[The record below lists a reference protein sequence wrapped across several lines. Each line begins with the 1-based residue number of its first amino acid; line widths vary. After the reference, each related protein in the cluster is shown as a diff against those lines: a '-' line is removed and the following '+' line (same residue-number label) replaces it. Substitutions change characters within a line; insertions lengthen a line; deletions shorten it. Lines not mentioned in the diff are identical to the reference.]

1 METGTA
7 ARSEKDSDCRR
18 HSLIIFLKLSKIPD
32 ECGSYY

>member
-7 ARSEKDSDCRR
+7 ARAQKTGNYERY
-18 HSLIIFLKLSKIPD
+18 SLITFLKLSKIPD

>member
-7 ARSEKDSDCRR
+7 ACAKKTSDHKRY
-18 HSLIIFLKLSKIPD
+18 SLITFLKLSKIPD